1 MLHLL
6 IMMELNFS
14 AQLCKENLTIV
25 IYLKQIVSTDE
36 YIENLKKGI
45 IVVYIVYETYLAK
58 LPTKE

>member
-1 MLHLL
+1 
-6 IMMELNFS
+6 MMELNFS

-45 IVVYIVYETYLAK
+45 IIVYIVYETYLAK